1 MVGVRA
7 VLQDGTYHDVD
18 SSEMAFNICGF
29 NCMRDTLKK
38 AKLALQEPIMKLEV
52 EVPEEFQGPVTG
64 HISSKRGIITQ
75 TEVRNAVSVILAEV
89 PLATMFDYANEL
101 RSMTQGKGSF
111 SMEFFR
117 YKQVP
122 NSLQDE
128 VVARRRA
135 EKEERLAMV
144 H

>member
-1 MVGVRA
+1 
-7 VLQDGTYHDVD
+7 
-18 SSEMAFNICGF
+18 
-29 NCMRDTLKK
+29 
-38 AKLALQEPIMKLEV
+38 MKLEV

-111 SMEFFR
+111 SMEFAR

-122 NSLQDE
+122 NILQDE
-128 VVARRRA
+128 VIARRRA
-135 EKEERLAMV
+135 EKEERLAMAN
-144 H
+144 

>member
-1 MVGVRA
+1 
-7 VLQDGTYHDVD
+7 LQDGTYHDVD

-38 AKLALQEPIMKLEV
+38 AKLSLQEPIMKLEV

-111 SMEFFR
+111 SMEFSR

-122 NSLQDE
+122 NSLQDDII
-128 VVARRRA
+128 ARRRA
-135 EKEERLAMV
+135 EKEERLAMAN
-144 H
+144 

>member
-1 MVGVRA
+1 MGPRLLPRRPRLETRPA
-7 VLQDGTYHDVD
+7 D
-18 SSEMAFNICGF
+18 
-29 NCMRDTLKK
+29 
-38 AKLALQEPIMKLEV
+38 LAPV
-52 EVPEEFQGPVTG
+52 EGESAPW
-64 HISSKRGIITQ
+64 IIRTALC
-75 TEVRNAVSVILAEV
+75 TEVRGGVSVILSEV

-128 VVARRRA
+128 VIARRKA
-135 EKEERLAMV
+135 DKEERLAV
-144 H
+144 VN

>member
-1 MVGVRA
+1 VDEYRLLGAGCYCLNRFGRITTRTGNSTKVRS
-7 VLQDGTYHDVD
+7 GT
-18 SSEMAFNICGF
+18 
-29 NCMRDTLKK
+29 
-38 AKLALQEPIMKLEV
+38 
-52 EVPEEFQGPVTG
+52 
-64 HISSKRGIITQ
+64 
-75 TEVRNAVSVILAEV
+75 SVISAEI
-89 PLATMFDYANEL
+89 PLATMFVYANEL

-111 SMEFFR
+111 SMELAR

-135 EKEERLAMV
+135 EKEERLAME

>member
-1 MVGVRA
+1 
-7 VLQDGTYHDVD
+7 
-18 SSEMAFNICGF
+18 MAFNICGF

-64 HISSKRGIITQ
+64 HISSKRGIITS
-75 TEVRNAVSVILAEV
+75 TAVRNAISVILAEV

-111 SMEFFR
+111 SMEFAR

-122 NSLQDE
+122 ASLQDD

-135 EKEERLAMV
+135 DKEERLAMAN
-144 H
+144 